1 MSQLSEVAD
10 EYRRAKGELD
20 AIRPRLFAAIVDAAR
35 AGERQVDIARTTG
48 FTRERVRQI
57 CRDAGVDAAG

>member
-1 MSQLSEVAD
+1 MSQLSDVAE
-10 EYRRAKGELD
+10 EYRRAKDALD
-20 AIRPRLFAAIVDAAR
+20 EVRPRLFAAIVDAAR

-57 CRDAGVDAAG
+57 CRDAGVEPGE